1 LITAWR
7 IAKRRYADLSGS
19 GAKLVGGRWN
29 RPGAA
34 IVYTADHPALAAL
47 EVRVHLDLPPD
58 LLPDD
63 FVLMKIALPDEP
75 PETLTEFPSNPQAYG
90 DQWCAQGR
98 TAILRV
104 PSLLVPDAFNYLLNP
119 AHPNAA
125 KAKLIALKPFAFD
138 TRLWRGT
145 R

>member
-1 LITAWR
+1 
-7 IAKRRYADLSGS
+7 
-19 GAKLVGGRWN
+19 
-29 RPGAA
+29 
-34 IVYTADHPALAAL
+34 
-47 EVRVHLDLPPD
+47 
-58 LLPDD
+58 
-63 FVLMKIALPDEP
+63 
-75 PETLTEFPSNPQAYG
+75 PSNPQAYG